1 MKLLT
6 LSISACVLAAVVF
19 AGQAKPVKSDATW
32 TKDLNAAFVK
42 AKKTGKKV
50 FVDFNATWCGPCQ
63 LYKKNVFPTKEFKA
77 ATKNMILV
85 EIDIDEQPEIARK
98 FNVGS
103 IPDLRIFK
111 ADSTW
116 LDHMVGYAGPNIITR
131 IQKASKVK

>member
-19 AGQAKPVKSDATW
+19 AGQGKAVKKDAAW
-32 TKDLNAAFVK
+32 TTDLNAAFAK

-63 LYKKNVFPTKEFKA
+63 LYKKNIFPTKEFKA

-85 EIDIDEQPEIARK
+85 EIDIDDQPELAKK

-116 LDHMVGYAGPNIITR
+116 LDQIVGYAGPNLIGR
-131 IQKASKVK
+131 IQKADKVR